1 MRTGDGDAAAVAHQY
16 REQLRAMQYANTSLL
31 GGAQLRIGRPDRG
44 RDDDRLGVAE
54 VGGIV
59 TDRDARSLDP
69 QRREVG
75 RLLHVRTRDA
85 HAAREQHLRE
95 RAHPGSAD
103 ADQVDRAELGD
114 EGTLRLTHAA
124 PPREK

>member
-1 MRTGDGDAAAVAHQY
+1 
-16 REQLRAMQYANTSLL
+16 MQYANTGLL

-59 TDRDARSLDP
+59 ADRDARALDA
-69 QRREVG
+69 QRCEVG
-75 RLLHVRTRDA
+75 RLLQVRPGHA

-95 RAHPGSAD
+95 RTHPGSAD
-103 ADQVDRAELGD
+103 ADQMYGAKLGD
-114 EGTLRLTHAA
+114 EGTLRLTHGA
-124 PPREK
+124 PPRET